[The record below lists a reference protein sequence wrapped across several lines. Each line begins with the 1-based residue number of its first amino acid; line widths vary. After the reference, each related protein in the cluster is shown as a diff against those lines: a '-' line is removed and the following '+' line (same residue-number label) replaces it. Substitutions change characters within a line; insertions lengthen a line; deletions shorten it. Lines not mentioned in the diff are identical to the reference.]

1 MIIKS
6 GMLGAITKSGM
17 LRDNQERDTSR
28 SHQAFM
34 HLLDFVEDYAA
45 VKSRAIA
52 DRELTNKSA
61 TKNPRVS
68 GQKSSI
74 PPVDEGFAL

>member
-1 MIIKS
+1 
-6 GMLGAITKSGM
+6 
-17 LRDNQERDTSR
+17 
-28 SHQAFM
+28 M

>member
-1 MIIKS
+1 
-6 GMLGAITKSGM
+6 MLG
-17 LRDNQERDTSR
+17 DNQERDAWR
-28 SHQAFM
+28 SHQGFM
-34 HLLDFVEDYAA
+34 HLLAFVEDYAA